1 VKAGKKKQPIMG
13 LETSLKY
20 KP

>member
-1 VKAGKKKQPIMG
+1 MG